1 MPGARLDDDGRP
13 TGGQLHAAIS
23 NATIRVLADY
33 TGRGPTRARTILNG
47 DWVFVTIEDALTKG
61 ERKLAEL
68 GRTDFVMDSRRTF
81 QAAMRAELTR
91 EVESLT
97 GRKVLAFLSDN
108 HLDPDLGLEAMLLE
122 PEQSADGDAE
132 RV

>member
-1 MPGARLDDDGRP
+1 MPGAQDEEAARP
-13 TGGQLHAAIS
+13 AGGQLHAAIS
-23 NATIRVLADY
+23 KATIRVLTEY

-68 GRTDFVMDSRRTF
+68 GRTDFVMNSRRTF
-81 QAAMRAELTR
+81 QAAMRDELTH
-91 EVESLT
+91 EVEQIT
-97 GRKVLAFLSDN
+97 GRRVLAFLSDN

-122 PEQSADGDAE
+122 PNHGAVDGADQE
-132 RV
+132 